1 MPSRKRQALLGTL
14 LLALPCF
21 GCRAQR
27 ELRIRSEPPGAMVR
41 VDDTVV
47 GRTPLALPFEHY
59 GVRHVSVYLEGF
71 RTASRD
77 VRLKTPWYSVFPLD
91 LVSEV
96 LLPFGWADSH
106 VVEFEL
112 EPEVGYVSEVEFRDV
127 LERAETLR
135 RAGPAGPAVPLPG
148 APPPAPAP
156 AGPSSAGG

>member
-1 MPSRKRQALLGTL
+1 MPARKRQALLGAL
-14 LLALPCF
+14 LLALP
-21 GCRAQR
+21 GSACRAQR
-27 ELRIRSEPPGAMVR
+27 ELRIRSEPPGATVR

-71 RTASRD
+71 RTVSRD

-106 VVEFEL
+106 LVEFEL
-112 EPEVGYVSEVEFRDV
+112 EPEVGYISEVEFGDV
-127 LERAETLR
+127 LERAESLR
-135 RAGPAGPAVPLPG
+135 RAGPAGPAAPLPS
-148 APPPAPAP
+148 APPPAQRPSAP
-156 AGPSSAGG
+156 ASTGG